1 MRVRYATV
9 EDSFNILEVKE
20 VYFMDDLFGNDTYI
34 KGFQCLTHDDYTLK
48 IPVVGENFSAE
59 GVVASLLAN
68 GFYDF
73 SDESKF
79 ARVYSSIEEFAEDY
93 VVEGYSEEE
102 PAQEEVKSIEGA
114 EAVYEGAG
122 TSNIIK
128 I

>member
-20 VYFMDDLFGNDTYI
+20 VYFLDDLFGDETYI
-34 KGFQCLTHDDYTLK
+34 KGFQCLTHDDCTLR
-48 IPVVGENFSAE
+48 IPIACENFSAE

-79 ARVYSSIEEFAEDY
+79 TRVYSSIEEFAEDY
-93 VVEGYSEEE
+93 VVEGYSDDES
-102 PAQEEVKSIEGA
+102 AQKEVESIENA
-114 EAVYEGAG
+114 ETVYEGAG
-122 TSNIIK
+122 TSNILK

>member
-1 MRVRYATV
+1 MRIRYATV
-9 EDSFNILEVKE
+9 EDSFNILEVNE

-48 IPVVGENFSAE
+48 IPIACENFSAE

-68 GFYDF
+68 GYYDF

-79 ARVYSSIEEFAEDY
+79 TRVYLSIEEFAEDY
-93 VVEGYSEEE
+93 VVEGYNEEE
-102 PAQEEVKSIEGA
+102 PAQEEVESIEGA
-114 EAVYEGAG
+114 ETVYEGAG